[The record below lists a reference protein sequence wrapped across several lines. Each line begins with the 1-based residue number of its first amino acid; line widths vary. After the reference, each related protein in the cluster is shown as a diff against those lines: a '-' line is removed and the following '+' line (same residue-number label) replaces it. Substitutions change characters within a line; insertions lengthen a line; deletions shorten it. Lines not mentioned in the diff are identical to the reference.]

1 MGGGKMRVVVIGA
14 NGQLGVDLMRVFERH
29 PKYTPVPLTRAH
41 IDVRDFHQVQQVLKE
56 IQPDV
61 VINTAAFTRVDDCED
76 QPEVAFAVNALGA
89 WNVARVCED
98 LGCIL
103 VQISTDYVFD
113 GQKRTPYTEEDLP
126 RPLNVYGVTKLA
138 GEHFVHAYCEK
149 HFIVRTSGLY
159 GIAGSRGKGGNF
171 VETMIRLAR
180 EGRPIR
186 VVNDQVLSPTYT
198 LDLAEKIVE
207 LMATEAYGCY
217 HMTNAG
223 QCSWYEFATQIF
235 HLLGLHPTLVPITS
249 EAYGA
254 KARRPS
260 YSVLAN
266 DNIAMIG
273 VEPLRPWTQ
282 ALTAYLIEKKGA
294 KNVQSKSKQ

>member
-1 MGGGKMRVVVIGA
+1 MRVVVIGA
-14 NGQLGVDLMRVFERH
+14 NGQLGVDLMRVLERH
-29 PKYTPVPLTRAH
+29 PKYTPVPLTRTH
-41 IDVRDFHQVQQVLKE
+41 MDVRDFHQVQQVLKE

-103 VQISTDYVFD
+103 VHISTDYVFD
-113 GQKRTPYTEEDLP
+113 GQKRTPYTEEDFP

-138 GEHFVHAYCEK
+138 GEHFVQAYCEK

-159 GIAGSRGKGGNF
+159 GIAGSSGKGGNF
-171 VETMIRLAR
+171 VETMIRMAR
-180 EGRPIR
+180 TGQPIR

-198 LDLAEKIVE
+198 LDLAEKIME
-207 LMATEAYGCY
+207 LISTEAYGCY
-217 HMTNAG
+217 HITNSG
-223 QCSWYEFATQIF
+223 QCSWYEFASQIF
-235 HLLGLHPTLVPITS
+235 HLLNLQPTLIPITT

-254 KARRPS
+254 KALRPA

-266 DNIAMIG
+266 DKIAGLG
-273 VEPLRPWTQ
+273 VEPLRSWDQ
-282 ALTAYLIEKKGA
+282 ALETYLRDRELIKKD
-294 KNVQSKSKQ
+294 V